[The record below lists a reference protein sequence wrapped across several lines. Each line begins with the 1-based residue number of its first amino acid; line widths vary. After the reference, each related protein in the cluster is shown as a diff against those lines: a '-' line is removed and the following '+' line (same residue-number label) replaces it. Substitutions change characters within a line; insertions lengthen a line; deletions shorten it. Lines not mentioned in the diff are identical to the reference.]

1 MTRNEVITICIYI
14 HQDDSL
20 KVHLTR
26 GTRRHRSEPSI
37 KTLTEHSEQLLQCGG
52 KFHILLK
59 CNLYKAH

>member
-1 MTRNEVITICIYI
+1 MYI

-26 GTRRHRSEPSI
+26 GTRKHRSEPSI